1 MSPRTAVAALLLFA
15 AGGTAHADIW
25 KYTDEEGR
33 VTFTNI
39 YRKGAV
45 KVEVEGA
52 SAAAP
57 AQAPAAKPGSQP
69 RAAQAKPAAVSP
81 ASFPRVTSQTQKQRD
96 DARRRILDQELASEN
111 RALDQARIALAE
123 GKTVRAGDERND
135 YQGYIARVQRL
146 METVKLHEQN
156 VLAIQQEISLLR

>member
-1 MSPRTAVAALLLFA
+1 MSPRVAVAALLLCA

-45 KVEVEGA
+45 KVEVESGTP
-52 SAAAP
+52 AP
-57 AQAPAAKPGSQP
+57 AAAAKPGAKP
-69 RAAQAKPAAVSP
+69 LAAKPKPAAVSP
-81 ASFPRVTSQTQKQRD
+81 ASFPRVTTQTQKQRD

-111 RALDQARIALAE
+111 RMLEQARLALVD
-123 GKTVRAGDERND
+123 GKVVRAGDERND
-135 YQGYIARVQRL
+135 YQSYIARVQRL